1 MAKFEQPSLLVG
13 GKIVYDLATR
23 TIVQGDRTCVAQR
36 QSDGSVAYF
45 NERDGGSAKD
55 ITGTAPAFATTQ
67 VASTPLP
74 TVTRRRGWGGV

>member
-13 GKIVYDLATR
+13 GKVVYDLPTR
-23 TIVQGDRTCVAQR
+23 TIIQGDRTCIAQR

-55 ITGTAPAFATTQ
+55 ITGTAPAFATAH
-67 VASTPLP
+67 VASIPLS
-74 TVTRRRGWGGV
+74 TVTKRRGWGGV